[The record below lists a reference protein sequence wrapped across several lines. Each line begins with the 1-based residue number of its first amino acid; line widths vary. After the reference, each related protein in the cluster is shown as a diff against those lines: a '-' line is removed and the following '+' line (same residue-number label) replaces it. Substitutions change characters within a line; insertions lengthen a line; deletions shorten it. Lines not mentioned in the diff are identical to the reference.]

1 MAGLGDYEFQP
12 PGETP
17 AQGAYGRGGMLR
29 VAVLGLVVVGL
40 VIAAG
45 IYFVLHRR
53 PVPSGAPAQPAA
65 SVAQTPAAPA
75 EDIEKIDLPP
85 LDDSDALVRQRVG
98 LLSSHPLVAKWLG
111 TNGLARNFVVVV
123 DNISHGMNPSSHLR
137 ILKPAGEFRVVARGA
152 TTVIDPRGYERFNP
166 IRQAAASFDAHAAG
180 RLYLAFRPLLQTA
193 YDELGNQEPFDRAV
207 ERSIVSLLAVPAID
221 GDVRVQQGEGIGYEY
236 ADARLESL
244 SGAQKQLL
252 RMGPDNIRII
262 QAQLRTFAAAIGLPS
277 SRVN

>member
-85 LDDSDALVRQRVG
+85 LDDSDALCLG
-98 LLSSHPLVAKWLG
+98 SSA
-111 TNGLARNFVVVV
+111 
-123 DNISHGMNPSSHLR
+123 
-137 ILKPAGEFRVVARGA
+137 
-152 TTVIDPRGYERFNP
+152 
-166 IRQAAASFDAHAAG
+166 
-180 RLYLAFRPLLQTA
+180 
-193 YDELGNQEPFDRAV
+193 
-207 ERSIVSLLAVPAID
+207 PAINAAD
-221 GDVRVQQGEGIGYEY
+221 LFVIQGKTY
-236 ADARLESL
+236 L
-244 SGAQKQLL
+244 SAST
-252 RMGPDNIRII
+252 
-262 QAQLRTFAAAIGLPS
+262 RTMVI
-277 SRVN
+277 